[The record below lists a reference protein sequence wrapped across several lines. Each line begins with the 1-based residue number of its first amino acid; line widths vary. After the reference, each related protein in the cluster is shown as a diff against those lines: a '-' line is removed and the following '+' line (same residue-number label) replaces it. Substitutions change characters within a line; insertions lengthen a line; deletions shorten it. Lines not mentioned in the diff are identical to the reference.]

1 MKRNNPFVTIHTSAP
16 PSSDHHISRVCMGKN
31 HTGLISRLFANV
43 KVVVSITMMLCL
55 VGMMGCMTVNSPIRD
70 ELPALVGVADKAY
83 FANRF
88 GPPDKQV
95 EIEAGTEMWEYRLGE
110 QKFTSN
116 TGYRFS
122 TNERLRLTFREGR
135 LIKWSIE
142 GKVG

>member
-1 MKRNNPFVTIHTSAP
+1 
-16 PSSDHHISRVCMGKN
+16 
-31 HTGLISRLFANV
+31 
-43 KVVVSITMMLCL
+43 MMLCL